1 MSQEDTAVGL
11 LERLGFPTGHTAK
24 IIDGQHPVHTSA
36 SGNTPKPDMLP
47 LPAGDDAKGI
57 HCGRNV
63 LVALSGTDLDIE
75 IVTLACNL
83 AKAKKSNVFAIYG
96 IEVPRKLAIDAEMP
110 TETQVASAAL
120 ERAAGVAEQL
130 HVRIEPEIIQS
141 RHYGQSMVDEAN
153 AHECALLI
161 LGLPYHLGV
170 GGHFDLGETADFVL
184 KNAPCRVW
192 LVRGQRTEVTEG
204 MERREIIGATR

>member
-1 MSQEDTAVGL
+1 MGL
-11 LERLGFPTGHTAK
+11 LERLGFPTGQTAK
-24 IIDGQHPVHTSA
+24 IIDGQHPARASA

-47 LPAGDDAKGI
+47 LPDTGAGKGVVSK
-57 HCGRNV
+57 RNV

-75 IVTLACNL
+75 IITLACNL
-83 AKAKKSNVFAIYG
+83 AKAKKSTVFAIYG

-110 TETQVASAAL
+110 VETQVAGTAL
-120 ERAAGVAEQL
+120 ERAAGLAEQL
-130 HVRIEPEIIQS
+130 HVHIEPEIIQS

-161 LGLPYHLGV
+161 LGLPYHIGL

-192 LVRGQRTEVTEG
+192 LVRGQRTEPAEG
-204 MERREIIGATR
+204 AERQTVGASRA